1 MELTKLQNSRGQI
14 WLNVGS
20 GAYALKDFINL
31 DSSIYLTLM
40 PLYSLLKVIL
50 RPGHLNNIQQ
60 FRDATKQAH
69 YLRHDCRKPLKFP
82 DESVDHILCSHF
94 LEHVYPSEVDR
105 IISDFYRAL
114 KRGGTLHI
122 IVPNLEALIDNYN
135 AQRDGK
141 EAHSAADALI
151 QNTILSHQQQPTLK
165 YRVLE
170 LLGYEGI
177 QHRWMYDKASMA
189 GRLTSAGFHLLEVN
203 NSPSAEVRLNDGSG
217 SAHLLGE
224 KL

>member
-20 GAYALKDFINL
+20 GAYALKEFINL

-40 PLYSLLKVIL
+40 PLYPVLKVLL
-50 RPGHLNNIQQ
+50 RPGHLNIIEQY
-60 FRDATKQAH
+60 RDATKQARF
-69 YLRHDCRKPLKFP
+69 LRHDCRKPLKFP
-82 DESVDHILCSHF
+82 DESVDHIVCSHF

-105 IISDFYRAL
+105 IISDFYRVL

-122 IVPNLEALIDNYN
+122 IVPNLEDLITTYN

-141 EAHSAADALI
+141 EASSAADALI
-151 QNTILSHQQQPTLK
+151 QGTILSHQQPPTLM
-165 YRVLE
+165 YRALE
-170 LLGYEGI
+170 LLGYEGL

-189 GRLTSAGFHLLEVN
+189 SRLTSTGFHLLELN
-203 NSPSAEVRLNDGSG
+203 QSPSAAVRLDDGSG